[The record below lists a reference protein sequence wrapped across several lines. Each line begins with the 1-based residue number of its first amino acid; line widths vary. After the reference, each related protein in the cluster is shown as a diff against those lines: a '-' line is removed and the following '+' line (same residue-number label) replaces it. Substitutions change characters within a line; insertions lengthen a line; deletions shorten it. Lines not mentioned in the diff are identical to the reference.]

1 MRYITI
7 LYSRLD
13 HECRP
18 AADNHH
24 YIGATPDFQ
33 AIDWTT
39 SPMRI
44 LKKHLLLFAL
54 MASLLAAASSAG
66 DAPLQLASLGQD
78 SRDNHSTA
86 SSPWEA
92 LNPRKLQ
99 LKSATALVVDR
110 FGNEVYAKQVDTPM
124 PIASITKLMT
134 AMVILDAGQ
143 PLQERITITRE
154 DRDRI
159 RNTGSR
165 LGYGATL
172 TRKQLLRLMLM
183 ASENRAASA
192 LARNWPGGKREFA
205 KAMNLKAFALGMH
218 DSHFA
223 DPSGLDAGNV
233 ASARDLAKLVRA
245 ASEYP
250 LIHEATTTRSISVRP
265 WKGRGKLTFGN
276 TNRLLRNENWEI
288 QLSKTGY
295 IREAGRCLTMQA
307 EIAEQPLTIILL
319 NSYGKLTPIGDSNRL
334 RKWIEGGLEG

>member
-78 SRDNHSTA
+78 SRDNHRTA
-86 SSPWEA
+86 SSPWQA

-154 DRDRI
+154 DRDR
-159 RNTGSR
+159 GSR
-165 LGYGATL
+165 PHPQHGIAPGLRRHADPETTAATDADGLGKPRGQ
-172 TRKQLLRLMLM
+172 RSRPQ
-183 ASENRAASA
+183 
-192 LARNWPGGKREFA
+192 LARRQAGICKGHEPE
-205 KAMNLKAFALGMH
+205 
-218 DSHFA
+218 
-223 DPSGLDAGNV
+223 GL
-233 ASARDLAKLVRA
+233 R
-245 ASEYP
+245 
-250 LIHEATTTRSISVRP
+250 
-265 WKGRGKLTFGN
+265 
-276 TNRLLRNENWEI
+276 
-288 QLSKTGY
+288 TGH
-295 IREAGRCLTMQA
+295 A
-307 EIAEQPLTIILL
+307 
-319 NSYGKLTPIGDSNRL
+319 
-334 RKWIEGGLEG
+334 